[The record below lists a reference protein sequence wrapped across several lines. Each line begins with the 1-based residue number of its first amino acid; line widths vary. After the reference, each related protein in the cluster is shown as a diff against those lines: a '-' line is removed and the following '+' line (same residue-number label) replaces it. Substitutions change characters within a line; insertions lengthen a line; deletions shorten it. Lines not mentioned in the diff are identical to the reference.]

1 MLYKVSC
8 MNYFNFKD
16 YPVSKFVFY
25 NEDGIIYTSKR
36 GWFDYNRTET
46 LDIGEITV
54 RRKENFERNENFA
67 IVTTSDYSYNRKEYI
82 IYVYVDGDK
91 VKLNKETPYQRNMGE
106 TQIWTEQKI
115 VIEMGG
121 ETFNEIEVL
130 KIEDSDFG
138 QRVKEMMAD
147 LESENIKIDSYT
159 LTKLMKKYN
168 LNKIIEN

>member
-25 NEDGIIYTSKR
+25 NENGIIYTSKR
-36 GWFDYNRTET
+36 GWFDYNRAET
-46 LDIGEITV
+46 LDIGEIVV
-54 RRKENFERNENFA
+54 RRKENFERKENFA
-67 IVTTSDYSYNRKEYI
+67 IVTTSEYSYNRKEYI
-82 IYVYVDGDK
+82 IYVYVDDDK
-91 VKLNKETPYQRNMGE
+91 VKLLKELPYQREMGE

-138 QRVKEMMAD
+138 QRVKEMMQD

-168 LNKIIEN
+168 LNKIIEK

>member
-25 NEDGIIYTSKR
+25 NENGIIYTSKR

-46 LDIGEITV
+46 LDIGEIVV
-54 RRKENFERNENFA
+54 RRKENFERKENFA
-67 IVTTSDYSYNRKEYI
+67 IVTTSEYSYNRKEYI
-82 IYVYVDGDK
+82 IYVYVDDDK
-91 VKLNKETPYQRNMGE
+91 VKLIKELPYQREMGE

-121 ETFNEIEVL
+121 ETFTEVDVL

-138 QRVKEMMAD
+138 QRVKEMMQD

-168 LNKIIEN
+168 INKIIEK